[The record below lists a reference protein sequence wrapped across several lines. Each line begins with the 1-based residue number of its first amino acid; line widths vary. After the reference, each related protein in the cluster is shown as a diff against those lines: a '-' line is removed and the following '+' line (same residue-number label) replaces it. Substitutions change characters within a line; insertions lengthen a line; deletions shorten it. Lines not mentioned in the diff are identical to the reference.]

1 MVIGFESL
9 KLLLYIGDGFE
20 YMKKYQGEFDVI
32 IIDFL
37 DLIGKLVIFK
47 YVLVFC
53 KLSMN

>member
-47 YVLVFC
+47 YMYWYFE
-53 KLSMN
+53 N